1 MIKSIKPVLLLM
13 LSLLLQP
20 MLSKAD
26 TFPVTNTLDNGPGS
40 FRQAIF
46 DANATTTTLGAPH
59 LIDVQVS
66 GVVNLISQLPTIFNY
81 TVVQGPSGSL
91 FTLSGNFLF
100 PILKISD
107 PNTLN
112 DLVVTISNIK
122 VQNGFGSGGGM
133 LIEDATVVLNNCQIS
148 QNLGSQNTGA
158 GILINNDA
166 NVTILNSTINNN
178 INSNGIGGGLAVA
191 GLNSTLTITN
201 STLSNNVAGVG
212 GAIDIITPCNITI
225 NSSTIANNISQ
236 GNGGGIYLNSGFISL
251 NNCFV
256 GNNDAQNVQDTG
268 NDLRVNPDSSDTRI
282 LSVQGHNLFSDSTG
296 FEFFPGANTSGNLF
310 VQPGTDLISST
321 LSDNG
326 GATQTLSL
334 TACSP
339 AIDAGSSSAPANDQ
353 RGVARVNSPD
363 IGSYEYNALSVNNA
377 QSCGPST
384 VILTVSGGNSGAN
397 AYTWFDAPVGGNVV
411 LANSNTL
418 TLTNQAVTDTFYV
431 AENAACTTPR
441 RYRSIVSIF
450 PVPAVPTI
458 TTGGL
463 PTSVCSGGNIDL
475 TAVSATQPVTY
486 QWSVGSTALGTNVV
500 QNATQAGSYT
510 VTITTAPGAGSCSR
524 TSAPTTL
531 NFLPPPPVP
540 TIQSTALG
548 SPCSGDT
555 VTLST
560 NAVENFY
567 QWNFNGSPLVGDT
580 GTSIRVITPGDYT
593 LTVSSTINCST
604 TSSIFT
610 LNFNPLPAPPVMGIV
625 SGDLTFC
632 LGDSVVLQSS
642 YPAGNTW
649 RLLSNP
655 GNVISSQTSIA
666 IYQAGTYRLT
676 HTDGL
681 GCSSFTDTVIVVHVP
696 VTPTITESGPVTF
709 CDGDS
714 VVLVS
719 SSANSYLWL
728 FNGVPTTNI
737 NDSIVITTSQSVSVV
752 TIDINNCP
760 DTSTTVQVVVN
771 PIITPVISPA
781 GPITLCQG
789 ETVQLSSS
797 VNSGNIWSNGAIT
810 QTISVGTA
818 GNYIV
823 TIPGCS
829 APSVPVTVLVNPLPA
844 QPVVNPGDTSFCEG
858 NPVTFTSS
866 TSGGTLVWNDAN
878 ATTGNQLTISQPGNY
893 VVTVTET
900 DANSCSST
908 SNPIAVV
915 VHPTPIVPQITA
927 AGPTTFCQGDSVVL
941 SSNQL
946 TGITWYEASAPA
958 LPISNSPSRIFNTP
972 GTYYVVFQDD
982 NECLS
987 GQSNSITVTV
997 NVAFAPFIQASGPLS
1012 FCEGDSVNL
1021 FILPQLL
1028 TSILWSPGNQ
1038 TTAGITVDST
1048 LTGITVTITDANNCS
1063 ATSASVDV
1071 TSNQIV
1077 TPEIT
1082 SQGVSN
1088 QICAGDSLTLT
1099 SSSLTNN
1106 VWFKDGD
1113 SLNLSTSSIVVSDS
1127 GSYTVIVSGC
1137 SNFSAPFPVSVNPI
1151 PNQPQVS
1158 SPSNFSNCA
1167 GDSVL
1172 LVTTSVSSLYQWNQ
1186 GILANNDSVYV
1197 EAPGAYHVTVF
1208 NAFGCS
1214 STSADVNVTF
1224 SPQPA
1229 SPVIVSSNGNTLCSG
1244 GSSTLSA
1251 SNYSSGLTWTLP
1263 DNSTLS
1269 SPTISASQNGTYSAI
1284 FTDQVTGCSS
1294 LPTLFNL
1301 QVLPS
1306 QQPSITILGSD
1317 TFCQGG
1323 SVVLTSN
1330 LTSGFTWQG
1339 TPPPANPNEI
1349 SITVTQS
1356 GTFTLL
1362 NTVCN
1367 QSSNPV
1373 TITVNPNPTTPVIS
1387 PSQDTAI
1394 CQGSSLTLVSSAPSG
1409 NTWNDNSTNDSLL
1422 VVAGGNYFVTVT
1434 DANGCSAQSLPVNVS
1449 ILTTPLVSLPSST
1462 TQCGGQVVLNA
1473 TTPGSSYV
1481 WSGTNTTAA
1490 DTLPTLNVTATGTYS
1505 VTVTNV
1511 CGSTT
1516 SNIAAV
1522 TINPLPIISLNDT
1535 SSCDPPIILDA
1546 GNVGSTYLWSNAST
1560 NQQILAVTSGNYT
1573 VQVTNAQS
1581 CSASK
1586 TITVTINTGSP
1597 VVNLGNP
1604 PAQCGG
1610 SILLDAGNPGALQYQ
1625 WSGPGV
1631 SPADT
1636 NRLFT
1641 ANQSGV
1647 FSVTVTNA
1655 CGSSS
1660 GSTTLTIHT
1669 PPSIE
1674 LGGSVAQ
1681 CGGTLQLISP
1691 LQASLYVWSGPGIL
1705 GSSNNDTVLVNE
1717 TGTYTLTITDANNC
1731 TASDT
1736 KLVNLDNTLPTV
1748 NLGSSISTCADT
1760 VSLDAGNPGS
1770 SYDWSGV
1777 GTTAADTNQTYNVTT
1792 TGAYF
1797 VTVTNGCGST
1807 VSNSVNVEF
1816 LSDPSID
1823 LGPDVQQCGG
1833 TFILNSG
1840 ISGANSYQ
1848 WTRNGQPIG
1857 GNQPTLTVTQTGTY
1871 IVLVSL
1877 QGGCQ
1882 SSDTILVNLDGTLP
1896 VVNLGGPYDTCAS
1909 SITLTAGGPQNT
1921 YSWTRN
1927 GTALTDTTGSIIVNQ
1942 SGSYIAAATNGCGTT
1957 TSAPAQVSLNP
1968 TPVVSI
1974 SDASACNAAV
1984 LLDAGN
1990 AGSDF
1995 VWTGQGITAADTT
2008 QIISVFQL
2016 GTNVYNVSVTNVF
2029 GCTASDSAS
2038 VQISTQLPV
2047 VNLVSDTTVCQ
2058 SSVTV
2063 DAGNQGF
2070 TYTWNDIGPAQAVRT
2085 FSQTG
2090 LYFVDVTN
2098 ACGTTRD
2105 SINITIGTPFSVNI
2119 NNGVDSIL
2127 QCILSGNNVILT
2139 GGTFSPGSTYAWT
2152 GPGFVSGSS
2161 SAVAVTDTSGIYSLV
2176 VVQNACISTDSIY
2189 VGTFDQ
2195 LPVAPQFTDTTQCG
2209 GTVTLDA
2216 GAGDANTSYA
2226 WTGAPGLP
2234 ATQTINVGTGNYM
2247 VTITNACGSSTSDT
2261 VSVTINSL
2269 PVINLPS
2276 DTSACGGSL
2285 TLVAGTFPLGTTFV
2299 WTGPGIVG
2307 NANQDTVVVDET
2319 GAYSVTVT
2327 NSFGCSSTDQIN
2339 VNLDT
2344 IAPVVNLGGPY
2355 NNCADSVLLN
2365 AGNPGM
2371 LFSWTG
2377 PEVLNNTQT
2386 NWVSAAGTYIVT
2398 VTNGC
2403 GISSTDSAEVNLNPP
2418 PTVSLGSDTAQCGG
2432 NITLSAGN
2440 FPVGTTYLW
2449 TGPGIVGGNN
2459 GPTVIVNATG
2469 SYSVLVTNTQGCTG
2483 TDAIN
2488 VNLNSDTAVVNLG
2501 GPFNLCADSLL
2512 LDAGNP
2518 GFTFTWSGPEAL
2530 NNTQTNY
2537 VTTSGTYIVS
2547 VTNGCGFAVSDT
2559 AIVNINPVPVVSLG
2573 PDTSQCGGSVTLNA
2587 GTFPSGT
2594 TIQWTGPA
2602 GFTSTNAQVT
2612 INQSGTY
2619 SVTVTVSSGQGCSVT
2634 DAINV
2639 NLETTT
2645 PVVNLGGP
2653 FTDCI
2658 DSVLLDAGNP
2668 GMSYSW
2674 TGPETLSNTQTNY
2687 VSTNGVY
2694 SVVVTN
2700 GCGVTAT
2707 DSATLNILVPP
2718 SLDLGNDT
2726 ANCGGV
2732 QLTAGT
2738 NTTFN
2743 YAWTGPG
2750 GFTSSNASI
2759 QATVS
2764 GDYIVNVSIT
2774 ATSCSSTDTI
2784 NVNTALAPP
2793 SLELG
2798 APLSVCNTSNIINAG
2813 TYPVNTTFAWTT
2825 STGVISGPVNT
2836 NTITATQTGRYYL
2849 TITNICGS
2857 VTDSLDL
2864 TLLTPVLANVT
2875 ADGPTTICQGQDV
2888 VLSANPGAT
2897 SYFWTPN
2904 GETTQTI
2911 TVTATGSYSCTVTSA
2926 NGCSS
2931 TSPLTQVNVS
2941 PAIATPQITAGGPT
2955 SFCQGGS
2962 VTLTSSASSGNL
2974 WSNNSIS
2981 NSITVNLSGTY
2992 TVTVTQGAC
3001 SATSLPFTVTV
3012 FPEPFALVNASG
3024 SQTFCKGDSVVL
3036 QTGSF
3041 TNYQWFKVTTPP
3053 PNQQIGNAQSVT
3065 IKEGGNY
3072 FVIVTDANGCTAR
3085 SFPNTN
3091 VVVRDTL
3098 PKPVITQTGN
3108 ISACGGGSITF
3119 SVGSAPFYEWS
3130 TGATGNSITVNTAG
3144 VYYVDVFTSQQCKS
3158 TSDTIKI
3165 EVTPSPPITVSLTRK
3180 EYPGNHG
3187 VSAFNK
3193 TDGEIYLSLV
3203 GGIGPFTYAW
3213 TDSSGNGI
3221 SSIEDPIGLRAG
3233 NYTVLVTDAS
3243 GCTGTASIRLTQP
3256 LEFKLPEGFSPNGDG
3271 KNDTYVIGSIELYPV
3286 NKFLVFNRWG
3296 NIVYSKDNYANEWDG
3311 KGNNGTDLPDGTYFL
3326 ILEIPGSELNKGFV
3340 ELRR

>member
-1 MIKSIKPVLLLM
+1 MIKSIKPVLFLILA
-13 LSLLLQP
+13 LLLQT
-20 MLSKAD
+20 MVSKAS

-40 FRQAIF
+40 FRQAIL
-46 DANATTTTLGAPH
+46 DANSEGTTSGDPH
-59 LIDVQVS
+59 LILIQVS
-66 GVVNLISQLPTIFNY
+66 GVVNLTSQLPTIFNY
-81 TVVQGPSGSL
+81 TVVEGPAASM

-158 GILINNDA
+158 GVLINNDA

-201 STLSNNVAGVG
+201 CTFSNNVAGVG
-212 GAIDIITPCNITI
+212 GAIDIITPCNTTI
-225 NSSTIANNISQ
+225 NSTTIANNISQ
-236 GNGGGIYLNSGFISL
+236 GNGGGIYLNAGFITL
-251 NNCFV
+251 NNSFV
-256 GNNDAQNVQDTG
+256 GNNDAQNVQNTG
-268 NDLRVNPDSSDTRI
+268 NDIRVNPDSTDTRI
-282 LSVQGHNLFSDSTG
+282 LSAQGHNLFSDSTG
-296 FEFFPGANTSGNLF
+296 FEFAPGANTSGNIFAL
-310 VQPGTDLISST
+310 PGTDLIST
-321 LSDNG
+321 ALSDNG
-326 GATQTLSL
+326 GATQTLAL

-339 AIDAGSSSAPANDQ
+339 AIDAGSTSAPANDQ
-353 RGVARVNSPD
+353 RGVARVNNPD
-363 IGSYEYNALSVNNA
+363 IGAYEYNALSVNNA

-384 VILTVSGGNSGAN
+384 VTLTVSGGNSGAN
-397 AYTWFDAPVGGNVV
+397 SYTWFDAPVGGNVI
-411 LANSNTL
+411 LTNSNTL
-418 TLTNQAVTDTFYV
+418 TLTNQAITDTFYV

-441 RYRSIVSIF
+441 RYRAIVSIF
-450 PVPAVPTI
+450 PVPAIPTI
-458 TTGGL
+458 STSGL
-463 PTSVCSGGNIDL
+463 PTNVCSGGNLDL

-486 QWSVGSTALGTNVV
+486 QWSVGSTVLGTNVI
-500 QNATQAGSYT
+500 QNATQAGNYT
-510 VTITTAPGAGSCSR
+510 VTVTTAPGAGSCSR
-524 TSAPTTL
+524 TSAPL
-531 NFLPPPPVP
+531 ALSFLPPPPVP
-540 TIQSTALG
+540 TIQSSTPG

-567 QWNFNGSPLVGDT
+567 QWNFNGSPLPGDT

-625 SGDLTFC
+625 SGSLTFC

-655 GNVISSQTSIA
+655 GNVISSQNSIA

-681 GCSSFTDTVIVVHVP
+681 GCSSFTDTAIVVHVP
-696 VTPTITESGPVTF
+696 VIPTIAASGPITF

-714 VVLVS
+714 VLLVS
-719 SSANSYLWL
+719 SPASSYQWL
-728 FNGVPTTNI
+728 FNGVPTSNT
-737 NDSIVITTSQSVSVV
+737 NDSIVIKTSQSVSVV
-752 TIDINNCP
+752 TTDINNCS
-760 DTSTTVQVVVN
+760 DTSAVVQVVVN

-797 VNSGNIWSNGAIT
+797 INTGNIWSNGAT
-810 QTISVGTA
+810 SQTISVGTA

-829 APSVPVTVLVNPLPA
+829 APSVPVTVFVNPLPV

-858 NPVTFTSS
+858 NPVTFTST

-878 ATTGNQLTISQPGNY
+878 ATTGTQLTISQPGNY

-908 SNPIAVV
+908 SNPIAVI
-915 VHPTPIVPQITA
+915 VHPTPLSPQITA
-927 AGPTTFCQGDSVVL
+927 GGPTTFCQGDSVVL

-946 TGITWYEASAPA
+946 TGITWFEASAPTS
-958 LPISNSPSRIFNTP
+958 PISNSPTRIFDTP
-972 GTYYVVFQDD
+972 GTYFVVFQDD

-997 NVAFAPFIQASGPLS
+997 NSAIAPFIQASGPLS

-1021 FILPQLL
+1021 FIAPQPLV
-1028 TSILWSPGNQ
+1028 SILWTPGNQ
-1038 TTAGITVDST
+1038 TTPAITVDST
-1048 LTGITVTITDANNCS
+1048 LSGITVTITDANNCS
-1063 ATSASVDV
+1063 ATSPSVNV
-1071 TSNQIV
+1071 TSSQII
-1077 TPEIT
+1077 TPVIT
-1082 SQGVSN
+1082 SNSGSN

-1099 SSSLTNN
+1099 SSSLNNN

-1113 SLNLSTSSIVVSDS
+1113 SLNLSTGSIVVSDS
-1127 GSYTVIVSGC
+1127 GSYTVIVNGC
-1137 SNFSAPFPVSVNPI
+1137 SNMSAPFPVSINPL

-1158 SPSNFSNCA
+1158 SPSNFTNCA

-1172 LVTTSVSSLYQWNQ
+1172 LVTSSLASLYQWNP
-1186 GILANNDSVYV
+1186 GISSNNDSLYV
-1197 EAPGAYHVTVF
+1197 ETPGAYNVTVF
-1208 NAFGCS
+1208 NGFGCS
-1214 STSADVNVTF
+1214 STSSDVTVTF

-1229 SPVIVSSNGNTLCSG
+1229 SPAIVSSNGNIICSG

-1251 SNYSSGLTWTLP
+1251 SNYSTGLAWTLP
-1263 DNSTLS
+1263 DNFTLT
-1269 SPTISASQNGTYSAI
+1269 SPTLNATQNGVHSVI
-1284 FTDQVTGCSS
+1284 FTDQTTGCSS
-1294 LPTLFNL
+1294 LPSLFNL
-1301 QVLPS
+1301 QVLSS
-1306 QQPSITILGSD
+1306 QQPVITTLGSPS
-1317 TFCQGG
+1317 FCQGG

-1330 LTSGFTWQG
+1330 LTSGFIWQG
-1339 TPPPANPNEI
+1339 TPPPVNPNEI

-1356 GTFTLL
+1356 GTYTLF
-1362 NTVCN
+1362 NTICN

-1373 TITVNPNPTTPVIS
+1373 TITVNPNPVVPVIS

-1394 CQGSSLTLVSSAPSG
+1394 CQGSSLTLVSSALSG

-1434 DANGCSAQSLPVNVS
+1434 DVNGCSAQSAPVNVS
-1449 ILTTPLVSLPSST
+1449 ILTTPLVSLPPST
-1462 TQCGGQVVLNA
+1462 TQCGGSVLLNA

-1490 DTLPTLNVTATGTYS
+1490 DTLATLNVNASGTYS
-1505 VTVTNV
+1505 VTVTNA

-1522 TINPLPIISLNDT
+1522 TINPLPVISLNDT
-1535 SSCDPPIILDA
+1535 SACDPPIILDA

-1560 NQQILAVTSGNYT
+1560 SQQILALNSGNYT
-1573 VQVTNAQS
+1573 VQVTNAQN

-1586 TITVTINTGSP
+1586 TIAVTINTGSP
-1597 VVNLGNP
+1597 VVSLGNP

-1610 SILLDAGNPGALQYQ
+1610 SITLDAGNPTALQYQ

-1631 SPADT
+1631 TPADT
-1636 NRLFT
+1636 NRFFT
-1641 ANQSGV
+1641 ANQSGT

-1660 GSTTLTIHT
+1660 GQTTLTIHT
-1669 PPSIE
+1669 LPTLE
-1674 LGGSVAQ
+1674 LGGPVAQ
-1681 CGGTLQLISP
+1681 CGGTLELISP
-1691 LQASLYVWSGPGIL
+1691 VQASLYAWSGPGIV
-1705 GSSNNDTVLVNE
+1705 GSNSNDTVLVNV
-1717 TGTYTLTITDANNC
+1717 TGTYSLTITDVNNC

-1736 KLVNLDNTLPTV
+1736 KPVNLDNTLPVV

-1760 VSLDAGNPGS
+1760 VTLDAGNPGS
-1770 SYDWSGV
+1770 SYDWSGTS
-1777 GTTAADTNQTYNVTT
+1777 TTAADTNQTLNVTA

-1807 VSNSVNVEF
+1807 VSSAVNVEF
-1816 LSDPSID
+1816 LSDPNVD

-1833 TFILNSG
+1833 SVLLNSG
-1840 ISGANSYQ
+1840 ITGANSYQ
-1848 WTRNGQPIG
+1848 WTRNGQSIG

-1871 IVLVSL
+1871 ILLVSL

-1882 SSDTILVNLDGTLP
+1882 SSDTILVNLDGSLP

-1909 SITLTAGGPQNT
+1909 SISLTAGGPQNT
-1921 YSWTRN
+1921 YTWTRN
-1927 GTALTDTTGSIIVNQ
+1927 GTLLTDTTGTISVSQN
-1942 SGSYIAAATNGCGTT
+1942 GSYIAAATNGCGTT
-1957 TSAPAQVSLNP
+1957 TSAPALVTLNP
-1968 TPVVSI
+1968 IPVVNL
-1974 SDASACNAAV
+1974 SDSSACNAAV

-1990 AGSDF
+1990 PGSDY
-1995 VWTGQGITAADTT
+1995 VWTGQGLTAADTT

-2016 GTNVYNVSVTNVF
+2016 GTNTYNVTVTNVF
-2029 GCTASDSAS
+2029 GCSASDSAS
-2038 VQISTQLPV
+2038 VQISLQLPTV
-2047 VNLVSDTTVCQ
+2047 SLGSDTAVCQ

-2063 DAGNQGF
+2063 NAGNQGF
-2070 TYTWNDIGPAQAVRT
+2070 TYLWSDNGPAQAVRT

-2119 NNGVDSIL
+2119 NNGVDSLL
-2127 QCILSGNNVILT
+2127 QCILSGNNVVLT
-2139 GGTFSPGSTYAWT
+2139 AGTFSAGSTYSWT
-2152 GPGFVSGSS
+2152 GPGFVIGTSS
-2161 SAVAVTDTSGIYSLV
+2161 PVAVTDTSGIYSLV
-2176 VVQNACISTDSIY
+2176 VVQNACTSSDSIY

-2195 LPVAPQFTDTTQCG
+2195 LPIAPQFTDTTQCG
-2209 GTVTLDA
+2209 GTVLLDA
-2216 GAGDANTSYA
+2216 GAGDSNTTYL

-2234 ATQTINVGTGNYM
+2234 PTQTINVGSGNYT
-2247 VTITNACGSSTSDT
+2247 VTLTNICGSSTSDT
-2261 VSVTINSL
+2261 VSVTINPL

-2276 DTSACGGSL
+2276 DTSACGGTL
-2285 TLVAGTFPLGTTFV
+2285 TLEAGTFPAGTAFL

-2307 NANQDTVVVDET
+2307 NSNLDTVVVDES

-2327 NSFGCSSTDQIN
+2327 NLLGCSSTDQIN

-2344 IAPVVNLGGPY
+2344 IAPVVDLGGPF

-2371 LFSWTG
+2371 TFSWTG
-2377 PEVLNNTQT
+2377 PETLNNTQT
-2386 NWVSAAGTYIVT
+2386 NWVSAAGTYTVI

-2403 GISSTDSAEVNLNPP
+2403 GITATDTAVVNLNTPP
-2418 PTVSLGSDTAQCGG
+2418 VVSLGPDTAQCGG

-2440 FPVGTTYLW
+2440 FPVGTIYLW
-2449 TGPGIVGGNN
+2449 TGPGIVGSNN
-2459 GPTVIVNATG
+2459 GQTVVVNTSG
-2469 SYSVLVTNTQGCTG
+2469 SYSVLVTNTQGCSG

-2488 VNLNSDTAVVNLG
+2488 VNLNTDTAIVDLG

-2518 GFTFTWSGPEAL
+2518 GFTYTWTGPEL
-2530 NNTQTNY
+2530 LSNTQTNY
-2537 VTTSGTYIVS
+2537 VSTSGTYIVT

-2559 AIVNINPVPVVSLG
+2559 TVVNISPTLVVSLG
-2573 PDTSQCGGSVTLNA
+2573 SDTSQCGGSVTLNA
-2587 GTFPSGT
+2587 GTFPTGT
-2594 TIQWTGPA
+2594 SIQWTGPG
-2602 GFTSTNAQVT
+2602 GFSSTNAQVT
-2612 INQSGTY
+2612 INQSGNY
-2619 SVTVTVSSGQGCSVT
+2619 SVTVTVSSGQGCTVS

-2639 NLETTT
+2639 NLETTI
-2645 PVVNLGGP
+2645 PIVNLGGP
-2653 FTDCI
+2653 YTDCV

-2674 TGPETLSNTQTNY
+2674 TGPETLNSTQTNY
-2687 VSTNGVY
+2687 VSTNGIY
-2694 SVVVTN
+2694 TVVVTN
-2700 GCGVTAT
+2700 GCGVSAT

-2732 QLTAGT
+2732 QLIAGT
-2738 NTTFN
+2738 NTAFN

-2750 GFTSSNASI
+2750 GFTSTNASI

-2764 GDYIVNVSIT
+2764 GEYIVNVNIT
-2774 ATSCSSTDTI
+2774 GTSCTSADTI

-2798 APLSVCNTSNIINAG
+2798 GPLSVCNSSNIINAG
-2813 TYPVNTTFAWTT
+2813 SYPLNTTFAWSTL
-2825 STGVISGPVNT
+2825 TGVISGPVNT

-2849 TITNICGS
+2849 SITNICGT
-2857 VTDSLDL
+2857 VTDSIDL

-2888 VLSANPGAT
+2888 VLSANPGAA

-2904 GETTQTI
+2904 GETTPTI

-2941 PAIATPQITAGGPT
+2941 PSIATPVITAGGPT

-3001 SATSLPFTVTV
+3001 SATSLPFAVTV

-3041 TNYQWFKVTTPP
+3041 TSYQWFKVTSPP
-3053 PNQQIGNAQSVT
+3053 PNQQIASTQSVT

-3119 SVGSAPFYEWS
+3119 TTGSAPFYQWS
-3130 TGATGNSITVNTAG
+3130 TGATGNSITVNTSG

-3165 EVTPSPPITVSLTRK
+3165 EVTPSPPITVTLTRK
-3180 EYPGNHG
+3180 QYPGNHG
-3187 VSAFNK
+3187 VSGFNK
-3193 TDGEIYLSLV
+3193 SDGEIYLSV
-3203 GGIGPFTYAW
+3203 NGGSAPFTYAW
-3213 TDSSGNGI
+3213 TDSLGNSI
-3221 SSIEDPIGLRAG
+3221 SSAEDPVGLKAG
-3233 NYTVLVTDAS
+3233 NYTVLVTDAN

-3286 NKFLVFNRWG
+3286 NKFVVFNRWG
-3296 NIVYSKDNYANEWDG
+3296 NIVYSKENYANEWDG
-3311 KGNNGTDLPDGTYFL
+3311 KGSNGTDLPDGTYFL